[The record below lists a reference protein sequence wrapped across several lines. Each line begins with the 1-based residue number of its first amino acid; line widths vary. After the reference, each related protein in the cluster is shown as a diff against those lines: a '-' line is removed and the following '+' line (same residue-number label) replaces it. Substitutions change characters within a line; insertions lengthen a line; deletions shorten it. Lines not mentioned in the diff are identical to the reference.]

1 MSNYKTQIENLMQE
15 RANLLEEIKEKTLP
29 PKQTTVN
36 ESQTDDRQHEKLVQV
51 NNELKSELQT
61 FKEKVERVVTEKP
74 DLFDGI
80 TEETSERLDHLISTI
95 QNQATQINLLHT
107 EHNEIEEQLR
117 NEIKQIQRSVT
128 RYCSPNAISHCIFE
142 FYSSLET
149 SQNELD
155 NERQMKMEQLSSM
168 IKDHQTQIEQ
178 LQQNL
183 SEKDNARSS
192 LSERLNEVELELKKM
207 TDDHASA
214 TTKYESIVKEQ
225 TLHSEE
231 R

>member
-1 MSNYKTQIENLMQE
+1 MQE
-15 RANLLEEIKEKTLP
+15 PANLLEEIKEKTLP
-29 PKQTTVN
+29 PKQTTDN

-51 NNELKSELQT
+51 NNELKNELQT

-80 TEETSERLDHLISTI
+80 SEETSERLDHLISKI
-95 QNQATQINLLHT
+95 ENQATQINVLHT
-107 EHNEIEEQLR
+107 ERDQVEEQLR
-117 NEIKQIQRSVT
+117 NEIKQLQRYVT
-128 RYCSPNAISHCIFE
+128 RRCSSDLISCSISE

-149 SQNELD
+149 NQNALD
-155 NERQMKMEQLSSM
+155 NERQMKMEQLSS
-168 IKDHQTQIEQ
+168 IVEDYQKQIEQ

-183 SEKDNARSS
+183 SEKDNERSS
-192 LSERLNEVELELKKM
+192 LSEHLNEVELELKK
-207 TDDHASA
+207 TIDDYASA
-214 TTKYESIVKEQ
+214 MTKYESLVKEQ